1 MKFRPTKGMVAPGGR
16 RKAYEITCQR
26 CALVFR
32 AAHARRMY
40 CDECMDQIRREY
52 RKEKHND

>member
-1 MKFRPTKGMVAPGGR
+1 MFRPTKGMVAPGGR